1 LGVILKKIVTLQ
13 TNKAIINMGGESIL
27 TVEQVKEKYLRKNLR
42 ESDLSILA
50 DFSGKDVALFNRLAH
65 RRFFKEPIEYL
76 INRKLFFGRV
86 FYVDRRVYI
95 PTNETEKLVRFVL
108 DEIDDKSVILDVGTG
123 SGSIAITIK
132 TERPQNTIYACDFHP
147 SALEVANL
155 NKQKHNVDIEFIES
169 YYVDDLNIPEPT
181 HIIADLPYGNWD
193 ENYIL
198 DSFKNIEEIKH
209 MPLTA
214 TFHPDGIGSAYKEL
228 IDSIKAKKWKSLL
241 YIESGLLPENLIA
254 TFIPQGIKYQ
264 YIKDNDYSITKI
276 WLNS

>member
-1 LGVILKKIVTLQ
+1 MLKEFVTLQ
-13 TNKAIINMGGESIL
+13 INKDIVISMVEGSIQ
-27 TVEQVKEKYLRKNLR
+27 TIEQVKKKYLRKNLN
-42 ESDLSILA
+42 ESDLNILA
-50 DFSGKDVALFNRLAH
+50 DFSGGDIALFNRLAH
-65 RRFFKEPIEYL
+65 RRLFKEPIEYL
-76 INRKLFFGRV
+76 VNHKEFFGRT

-108 DEIDDKSVILDVGTG
+108 NEMDDNSIVLDVGTG

-132 TERPQNTIYACDFHP
+132 KECPQNKVYACDFHP
-147 SALEVANL
+147 GALEVAII

-193 ENYIL
+193 ENFIL

-214 TFHPDGIGSAYKEL
+214 TFHPDGIGSAYREL
-228 IDSIKAKKWKSLL
+228 IDSIRTKKWKSLL
-241 YIESGLLPENLIA
+241 YIESGLLPENLIKE
-254 TFIPQGIKYQ
+254 FIPQGVKYQ
-264 YIKDNDYSITKI
+264 YIKENDYSITKI